1 MVVPVWRQ
9 TTTVFGWVHQNAAPG
24 VKSAIYDCLVVYWR
38 QAKDIL
44 IEHNI
49 NDDLNSPMELGY
61 MMRRFVKF
69 NGGISADQLTWL
81 DSILQKS
88 DENNEVVL
96 VAGCLLVDIV
106 VYL

>member
-1 MVVPVWRQ
+1 
-9 TTTVFGWVHQNAAPG
+9 
-24 VKSAIYDCLVVYWR
+24 
-38 QAKDIL
+38 
-44 IEHNI
+44 
-49 NDDLNSPMELGY
+49 MELGY